1 MGIDNFSTED
11 SSQQKQ
17 THISF
22 GNPDHPQ
29 VNATYAD
36 EEAQKRHFEAATGL
50 QNTGINRK
58 LIAGEF
64 LDAVYKE
71 VNGENPDAIEEFLE
85 ELTE

>member
-1 MGIDNFSTED
+1 MGIDSFSTED

-22 GNPDHPQ
+22 GNPDHPD
-29 VNATYAD
+29 VSATYAD

-50 QNTGINRK
+50 QNTEVNRK

-64 LDAVYKE
+64 LHAVHQE
-71 VNGENPDAIEEFLE
+71 ATGQNPNAIEEFFE

>member
-11 SSQQKQ
+11 NSQQKQ

-22 GNPDHPQ
+22 GNPDHPD
-29 VNATYAD
+29 VSATYAD
-36 EEAQKRHFEAATGL
+36 DEAQKRHFEAATGL
-50 QNTGINRK
+50 QNTEVNRK

-71 VNGENPDAIEEFLE
+71 ASGEDPNAIEEFLE
-85 ELTE
+85 RLTE